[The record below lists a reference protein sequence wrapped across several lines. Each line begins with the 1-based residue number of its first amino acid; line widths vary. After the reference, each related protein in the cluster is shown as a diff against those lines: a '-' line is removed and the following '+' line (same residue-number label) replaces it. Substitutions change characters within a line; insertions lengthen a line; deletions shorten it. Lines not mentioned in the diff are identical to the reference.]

1 MIALCLC
8 FWLNKTVS
16 QILIER
22 QHTLG
27 LNAARQHAQTWASK
41 ATAKFGVQCRYETG
55 ERSDTLH
62 FDGNGM
68 EGQLHV
74 SATELKLQAQLG
86 FLAAMFQEKIEAK
99 LNEQFDE
106 IVQSA

>member
-1 MIALCLC
+1 M
-8 FWLNKTVS
+8 S

-27 LNAARQHAQTWASK
+27 LNAARQHAQTWAAK
-41 ATAKFGVQCRYETG
+41 ASAKFGVQCCYEAGDT
-55 ERSDTLH
+55 SDVLH

-68 EGQLHV
+68 EGRLHV
-74 SATELKLQAQLG
+74 SGNHLKLEAQLG
-86 FLAAMFQEKIEAK
+86 FLAAMFQDKIEAK

-106 IVQSA
+106 MVLSS